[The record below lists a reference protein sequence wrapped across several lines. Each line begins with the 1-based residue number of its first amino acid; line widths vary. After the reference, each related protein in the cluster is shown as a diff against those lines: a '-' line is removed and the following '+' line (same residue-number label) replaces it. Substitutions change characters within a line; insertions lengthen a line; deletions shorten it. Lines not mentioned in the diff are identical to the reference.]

1 MTEQNN
7 DVQATQAVQEKKKLN
22 IFQKMLNATNEIQT
36 VAKNLNVQVNAK
48 NSYKAV
54 GERDILDA
62 VKPIEFKNGIY
73 SYPYSREIIKDEVL
87 ETESQ
92 YGVRKQMLMRIKVV
106 YRFVNVDDPSDF
118 IEIKSY
124 ADGID
129 SGDKASGKAMT
140 YADKYALMKA
150 YKISTGEDPDQTAS
164 EELKEVKASG
174 YQIATLKKCYIGE
187 NMTKLLDSCGI
198 DKIEDISKDKASE
211 LISKIMSKAKQKE
224 QIDINSQE
232 PTF

>member
-1 MTEQNN
+1 MTEQKN
-7 DVQATQAVQEKKKLN
+7 DVQAMQAVQGKKKLN

-73 SYPYSREIIKDEVL
+73 SYPYSREIIKDELL

-106 YRFVNVDDPSDF
+106 YRFVNVDDPRDF

-187 NMTKLLDSCGI
+187 NMTKLLASCGI

>member
-1 MTEQNN
+1 MTEQKN

-22 IFQKMLNATNEIQT
+22 IFQKMLNATNEIQP